1 MSFQTRKFSPKME
14 LMPIRLSR
22 VTWILILV
30 LYLGCSSDNQKPP
43 GSLHVAARSF
53 LQCLANE
60 QFDEAWQMVAE
71 SQKKD
76 LTFSKFKNCCMTF
89 LKKTHL
95 EKPSIQIKA
104 CSEKNGKGIAHCA
117 LVQGSKRY
125 KLDLEFRLD
134 QEQWMVFL
142 GRDFDSNAR

>member
-1 MSFQTRKFSPKME
+1 
-14 LMPIRLSR
+14 MPIRLFPM
-22 VTWILILV
+22 TWIPLLFF
-30 LYLGCSSDNQKPP
+30 LSGCYRENKTIPSP
-43 GSLHVAARSF
+43 LHEAARSF

-60 QFDEAWQMVAE
+60 QFDEGWEKVVE

-76 LTFSKFKNCCMTF
+76 FSFSKFKYCCQSI
-89 LKKTHL
+89 LKKARL
-95 EKPSIQIKA
+95 EKPSVQIKA

-125 KLDLEFRLD
+125 KLDLELRFD

-142 GRDFDSNAR
+142 SKDFVANAR